1 MSPLRDLAE
10 QSTRITKA
18 KSMNRREFLKT
29 AGLAVGGLTASQFVP
44 RLGMAAA
51 NPRQLTIDTRTL
63 EVNGKAATVYG
74 LTESG
79 KPGLTFAP
87 GERFSVALT
96 NSLKEETI
104 IHWHGLTPPYEQDG
118 VADNPLP
125 MLKAG
130 ETRHYDFALEEA
142 GTLWMHAHTLQEQ
155 NLLAAPLIVRS
166 KEDLSADRQEVVI
179 LLHDFS
185 FKPAEEL
192 LAALNGGKGG
202 HMMHGGHGMDMSS
215 MGKMSMQ
222 HDMTSMGSGQTM
234 SGKHDMSAMG
244 GMGAMDLNDIEYD
257 AYLANDRTL
266 DDPDVVK
273 VEKGGRVRLRIIN
286 GAASTAFHLATGKL
300 SATLVA
306 VDGHPIAPITSDTFP
321 MTMAQRI
328 DLDIDIP
335 KDGGAFPIL
344 ALREGTGDRTGL
356 VLATTGAK
364 IERLA
369 GKIEAKAPPLDLT
382 LEAALRSATPLSE
395 RRTDKAVMAHLTGD
409 MASYQW
415 ALEGLEDLKLKTG
428 ERVEIAMMNM
438 SMMAHPMHLHGH
450 AFQVVDI
457 DGKRFSGA
465 TRDTVLVPPMKTV
478 TIAFDAGRPGNW
490 PFHCHHLYHMVTGM
504 MTHIEIA

>member
-1 MSPLRDLAE
+1 MSPLRDSGA
-10 QSTRITKA
+10 SDHIMKA
-18 KSMNRREFLKT
+18 NTMNRREFLKT
-29 AGLAVGGLTASQFVP
+29 AGLAVGGLAASQFVP
-44 RLGMAAA
+44 RLGFAAP

-74 LTESG
+74 LTENG

-87 GERFSVALT
+87 GERFTVALS
-96 NSLKEETI
+96 NRLKEDTI
-104 IHWHGLTPPYEQDG
+104 VHWHGLTPPWEQDG
-118 VADNPLP
+118 VADNPLH
-125 MLKAG
+125 MLKPR
-130 ETRHYDFALEEA
+130 ETRPYDFALEEA
-142 GTLWMHAHTLQEQ
+142 GTFWMHAHTLQEQ
-155 NLLAAPLIVRS
+155 NLLAAPLIVHS
-166 KEDLSADRQEVVI
+166 KDDLNADRQEVVI

-192 LAALNGGKGG
+192 LAALNGGKGS
-202 HMMHGGHGMDMSS
+202 HMMHGGHQMDMGG
-215 MGKMSMQ
+215 MGGKQMQ
-222 HDMTSMGSGQTM
+222 HDMKSMGSG
-234 SGKHDMSAMG
+234 HDMSAMG

-266 DDPDVVK
+266 EDPEVVT

-286 GAASTAFHLATGKL
+286 GAASTAFHMTTGKL
-300 SATLVA
+300 SAKLVA
-306 VDGHPIAPITSDTFP
+306 VDGHPIVAMTGDMFP

-335 KDGGAFPIL
+335 QDGGAFPIL
-344 ALREGTGDRTGL
+344 ALREGTGDRTGI
-356 VLATTGAK
+356 VLATAGAK

-369 GKIEAKAPPLDLT
+369 GKTETKAPPLDLT
-382 LEAALRSATPLSE
+382 LETTLRSTTPLTD
-395 RRTDKAVMAHLTGD
+395 RRADKSAMAHLTGD

-415 ALEGLEDLKLKTG
+415 ALEGLQDLKLKSG

-457 DGKRFSGA
+457 DGRRFAGA
-465 TRDTVLVPPMKTV
+465 MRDTVLVPPMKTV
-478 TIAFDAGRPGNW
+478 TIAFDAGRPGHW

-504 MTHIEIA
+504 MTHLEVS

>member
-1 MSPLRDLAE
+1 M
-10 QSTRITKA
+10 KA
-18 KSMNRREFLKT
+18 KPMNRREFLKT
-29 AGLAVGGLTASQFVP
+29 AGLAIGGLAASQFVP
-44 RLGMAAA
+44 RLGLAAPS
-51 NPRQLTIDTRTL
+51 PRQLTVDTRTL
-63 EVNGKAATVYG
+63 EVNGKAATVYD
-74 LTESG
+74 LTENG

-87 GERFSVALT
+87 GERFSVALS
-96 NSLKEETI
+96 NRLKEETI

-125 MLKAG
+125 MLKPG
-130 ETRHYDFALEEA
+130 ETRPYDFALEEA
-142 GTLWMHAHTLQEQ
+142 GTFWMHAHTLQEQ
-155 NLLAAPLIVRS
+155 NLLAAPLIVQS
-166 KEDLSADRQEVVI
+166 KEDLAADRQEVVI

-192 LAALNGGKGG
+192 LAALNGGKGS
-202 HMMHGGHGMDMSS
+202 HMMYGGHKMDMGS
-215 MGKMSMQ
+215 MGKMPMQ
-222 HDMTSMGSGQTM
+222 HDMKSMGSG
-234 SGKHDMSAMG
+234 HDMSTMG
-244 GMGAMDLNDIEYD
+244 GMSGMGAMDLNDIEYD

-266 DDPDVVK
+266 EDPEVVT

-286 GAASTAFHLATGKL
+286 GAASTAFHLTTGKL
-300 SATLVA
+300 SARLVA
-306 VDGHPIAPITSDTFP
+306 VDGRPVASMSGDTFP
-321 MTMAQRI
+321 MSMAQRI

-344 ALREGTGDRTGL
+344 ALREGTGDRTGI

-369 GKIEAKAPPLDLT
+369 GKTGTKAPPLDLS
-382 LEAALRSATPLSE
+382 LEAALRSTTPLPE
-395 RRTDKAVMAHLTGD
+395 RLADKSMMAHLTGD

-415 ALEGLEDLKLKTG
+415 ALEGLEDLKLKSG

-457 DGKRFSGA
+457 DGKRFPGA
-465 TRDTVLVPPMKTV
+465 SRDTVLVPPMKTV
-478 TIAFDAGRPGNW
+478 TIAFDAGKPGHW

-504 MTHIEIA
+504 MTHLEVA

>member
-1 MSPLRDLAE
+1 
-10 QSTRITKA
+10 
-18 KSMNRREFLKT
+18 MNRREFLKT
-29 AGLAVGGLTASQFVP
+29 AGLAVGGLAASQVFP
-44 RLGMAAA
+44 RLGLATP
-51 NPRQLTIDTRTL
+51 NPRSLTIDTRTL

-74 LTESG
+74 LTENG

-87 GERFSVALT
+87 GERFSVALS
-96 NSLKEETI
+96 NRLKEETI
-104 IHWHGLTPPYEQDG
+104 IHWHGLTPPWEQDG

-125 MLKAG
+125 MLKGG
-130 ETRHYDFALEEA
+130 ETRAYDFALEET
-142 GTLWMHAHTLQEQ
+142 GTFWMHAHTLQEQ
-155 NLLAAPLIVRS
+155 NLLAAPLIVHS
-166 KEDLSADRQEVVI
+166 KEDTMADRQEVVI

-192 LAALNGGKGG
+192 LAALNGGKGS
-202 HMMHGGHGMDMSS
+202 HMMHGGHKMDMGS

-234 SGKHDMSAMG
+234 SGNHDMSAMG

-266 DDPDVVK
+266 DDPEVIK
-273 VEKGGRVRLRIIN
+273 VEKGGRIHLRIIN
-286 GAASTAFHLATGKL
+286 GAASTAFHLTTGKL
-300 SATLVA
+300 AAKLVA
-306 VDGHPIAPITSDTFP
+306 VDGHPVVAVAGDTFP

-328 DLDIDIP
+328 DLDIEIP

-344 ALREGTGDRTGL
+344 ALREGTGHRTGI
-356 VLATTGAK
+356 VLATAGAK
-364 IERLA
+364 IERLPA
-369 GKIEAKAPPLDLT
+369 KTEAKAPPLDLS
-382 LEAALRSATPLSE
+382 LEVALRSTTPLGE
-395 RRTDKAVMAHLTGD
+395 RRADKSVVAHLTGD

-457 DGKRFSGA
+457 DGKRFAGA
-465 TRDTVLVPPMKTV
+465 VRDTVFVPPMKTV
-478 TIAFDAGRPGNW
+478 TIAFDAGRPGHW

-504 MTHIEIA
+504 MTHLEVS

>member
-1 MSPLRDLAE
+1 
-10 QSTRITKA
+10 
-18 KSMNRREFLKT
+18 MNRREFLKT
-29 AGLAVGGLTASQFVP
+29 TGLAVGGLAASQFVP
-44 RLGMAAA
+44 RLGFAAP

-74 LTESG
+74 LTENG

-87 GERFSVALT
+87 GERFSVALS
-96 NSLKEETI
+96 NRLKEDTI

-125 MLKAG
+125 MLNPG
-130 ETRHYDFALEEA
+130 ETRPYDFALEEA
-142 GTLWMHAHTLQEQ
+142 GTFWMHAHTLQEQ
-155 NLLAAPLIVRS
+155 NLLAAPLIVHT

-192 LAALNGGKGG
+192 LAGLNGGKGS
-202 HMMHGGHGMDMSS
+202 HMMHGDHKRD
-215 MGKMSMQ
+215 MGKMDMGSMGGKPMQ
-222 HDMTSMGSGQTM
+222 HDMQSMGSGHDM

-266 DDPDVVK
+266 DGPEVVT
-273 VEKGGRVRLRIIN
+273 VDKGGRVRLRIIN
-286 GAASTAFHLATGKL
+286 GAASTAFHLTTGKL
-300 SATLVA
+300 SAKLVA
-306 VDGHPIAPITSDTFP
+306 VDGRAVAPMTGETFP

-335 KDGGAFPIL
+335 KDGGVFPIL
-344 ALREGTGDRTGL
+344 ALREGTADRTGI
-356 VLATTGAK
+356 VLATAGAK
-364 IERLA
+364 VERLA
-369 GKIEAKAPPLDLT
+369 VKTEAKAPPLDLT
-382 LEAALRSATPLSE
+382 LEAALRSTAPLIE
-395 RRTDKAVMAHLTGD
+395 RRADKSVMAHLTGD

-415 ALEGLEDLKLKTG
+415 ALEGLENLKLISG

-465 TRDTVLVPPMKTV
+465 VRDTVLVPPMKTV
-478 TIAFDAGRPGNW
+478 TIAFDAGRPGHW

-504 MTHIEIA
+504 MTHLEVA

>member
-1 MSPLRDLAE
+1 M
-10 QSTRITKA
+10 KA

-29 AGLAVGGLTASQFVP
+29 AGLAIGGVAASQFVP
-44 RLGMAAA
+44 RLGLAATSQ
-51 NPRQLTIDTRTL
+51 RQLTIDTRTL

-74 LTESG
+74 LTENG

-87 GERFSVALT
+87 GERFSVALS
-96 NSLKEETI
+96 NRLKEETI

-125 MLKAG
+125 MLKPG
-130 ETRHYDFALEEA
+130 ETRPYDFALEEA
-142 GTLWMHAHTLQEQ
+142 GTFWMHAHTLQEQ
-155 NLLAAPLIVRS
+155 NLLAAPLIVHS
-166 KEDLSADRQEVVI
+166 KEDLAADRQEVVI

-192 LAALNGGKGG
+192 LAALNGGKGS
-202 HMMHGGHGMDMSS
+202 HMMHGGHKMDMGGMS
-215 MGKMSMQ
+215 KMPMQ
-222 HDMTSMGSGQTM
+222 HDMKSMGSG
-234 SGKHDMSAMG
+234 HDMSAMG

-257 AYLANDRTL
+257 AYLANDGTL
-266 DDPDVVK
+266 EDPEVVT

-286 GAASTAFHLATGKL
+286 GAASTAFHLTTGKL
-300 SATLVA
+300 SARLVA
-306 VDGHPIAPITSDTFP
+306 VDGHPIVAMSGDTFP
-321 MTMAQRI
+321 MSTAQRI

-344 ALREGTGDRTGL
+344 ALREGTGDRTGI
-356 VLATTGAK
+356 VLATAGTK
-364 IERLA
+364 IDRLA
-369 GKIEAKAPPLDLT
+369 SKTDAKAPPLDLS
-382 LEAALRSATPLSE
+382 LEEALRSATPLPE
-395 RRTDKAVMAHLTGD
+395 RHADKSVMAHLTGD

-415 ALEGLEDLKLKTG
+415 ALEGLDDLKLKSG

-457 DGKRFSGA
+457 DGKRFPGA

-478 TIAFDAGRPGNW
+478 TIAFDAGKPGHW

-504 MTHIEIA
+504 MTHLEVA